1 MAIESIQ
8 DHKSTVQTDVWSFGI
23 TMWEIFSLGNQPYP
37 TKTPDEVRI
46 YFIEIVSVGHLF
58 INTFKN

>member
-8 DHKSTVQTDVWSFGI
+8 DHKSTVYTDVWSFGI

-37 TKTPDEVRI
+37 TKTPEDVCPEDR
-46 YFIEIVSVGHLF
+46 FAKLRLTGDSF
-58 INTFKN
+58 R